1 MVRAK
6 KSRIKKKREEV
17 RTLVPTRIDDKGRYE
32 QRSMRLNDVFDN
44 FRREIEGAMNPW
56 SSMFDWR
63 FPRKTGML
71 RPYASEEEGTLSRT
85 PLVDMVDKGDRYH
98 LRLEIPGIDKDKIQ
112 LNATDDHI
120 EISGEQSQEE
130 EGEDKV
136 HNYIYNERSY
146 KSFYRSIPIPEEV
159 LPSKITAKMNNGIL
173 KVDVPKKT
181 PSRPA
186 GGSTR
191 IEIG

>member
-6 KSRIKKKREEV
+6 KSKIKKRRDEV

-63 FPRKTGML
+63 FPRERGML
-71 RPYASEEEGTLSRT
+71 RPYAVEEEGTLSRT

-112 LNATDDHI
+112 LNATDDSI

-136 HNYIYNERSY
+136 RNYIYNERSY
-146 KSFYRSIPIPEEV
+146 KSFYRNIPLPEEI

-173 KVDVPKKT
+173 QVDVPKKA